1 MKHTLPD
8 QEPFTSP
15 TTCPFCQSPSI
26 TTASDKVDS
35 SSYWRCQACGQVWN
49 AERLKSS
56 FSNRPS
62 YGGRSNN
69 GY

>member
-8 QEPFTSP
+8 QEPSASP
-15 TTCPFCQSPSI
+15 IACPFCQSSNI

-49 AERLKSS
+49 AGRLKSS
-56 FSNRPS
+56 SNRPT
-62 YGGRSNN
+62 YGGRSHN